1 MVTINTTDDL
11 LRLLDENPEFRE
23 AVRSAIL
30 TQELI
35 ALPAAFGAFA
45 SEMRSFQS
53 DTLSFQSEMREF
65 QSEMR
70 DFQSEMRSFQSEM
83 RDFQSEVRTE
93 LKTHTNDIGELKGFA
108 LESKLYN
115 RGTSYLATELNVYD
129 IAIIRVA
136 ERDENSAEFNT
147 QLRDALENGAIT
159 MEEYNRVLRTDM
171 IVSGRRPAVPG
182 TVYAAIE
189 ASFAVH
195 RADIRKVKETKDIL
209 DKIFPDA
216 ETYTALFYTNIQPF
230 IENEAYESGIHL
242 IEVDPLE

>member
-23 AVRSAIL
+23 AVRQVIL

-35 ALPAAFGAFA
+35 SLPAAFGSFA
-45 SEMRSFQS
+45 A
-53 DTLSFQSEMREF
+53 EMRE
-65 QSEMR
+65 
-70 DFQSEMRSFQSEM
+70 
-83 RDFQSEVRTE
+83 FQSEVRTE
-93 LKTHTNDIGELKGFA
+93 LKTHTNDIGFLKGFA

-115 RGTSYLATELNVYD
+115 RGASYLATALNVYD

-136 ERDENSAEFNT
+136 ERDENSAAFNT
-147 QLRDALENGAIT
+147 RLRDALEESVIT
-159 MEEYNRVLRTDM
+159 MEEYDRVLRTDM
-171 IVSGRRPAVPG
+171 IVSGRRPGVPG

-195 RADIRKVKETKDIL
+195 RADIRKVMQTKAIL

-216 ETYTALFYTNIQPF
+216 ETLTALFYTNIQPF
-230 IENEAYESGIHL
+230 IENDAYESGIHL
-242 IEVDPLE
+242 IEIDSTE

>member
-23 AVRSAIL
+23 AVRNMIM
-30 TQELI
+30 TRELI
-35 ALPAAFGAFA
+35 ALPAVFA
-45 SEMRSFQS
+45 SFA
-53 DTLSFQSEMREF
+53 SEMREF

-70 DFQSEMRSFQSEM
+70 GFQSEM

-93 LKTHTNDIGELKGFA
+93 LKTHTEAIGEIREMGKTHTNDIGFLKGFA

-115 RGTSYLATELNVYD
+115 RGTSYLATSLNVYD
-129 IAIIRVA
+129 ITRIRAA
-136 ERDENSAEFNT
+136 ERDENSAEFNSR
-147 QLRDALENGAIT
+147 LRDALENGAIT
-159 MEEYNRVLRTDM
+159 MEEYDRVLSTDM
-171 IVSGRRPAVPG
+171 IVSGRRTSVVG
-182 TVYAAIE
+182 TAYVAIE
-189 ASFAVH
+189 ASYSVH
-195 RADIRKVKETKDIL
+195 RSDIRKVTQTKAIL

-230 IENEAYESGIHL
+230 IEDEAYESGIHL